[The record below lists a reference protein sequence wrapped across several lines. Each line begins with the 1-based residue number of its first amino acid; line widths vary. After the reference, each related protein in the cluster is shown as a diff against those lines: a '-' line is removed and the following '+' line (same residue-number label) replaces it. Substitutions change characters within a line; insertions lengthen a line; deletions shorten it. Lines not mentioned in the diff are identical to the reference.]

1 MKMSVDSESF
11 DTEWRERIMSSPDV
25 KDARNNLQ
33 VHRTKVKE
41 IYDELVSIMILAAK

>member
-1 MKMSVDSESF
+1 MSVDSENL
-11 DTEWRERIMSSPDV
+11 DTEWRERIQSSPDV

-41 IYDELVSIMILAAK
+41 MYDELV